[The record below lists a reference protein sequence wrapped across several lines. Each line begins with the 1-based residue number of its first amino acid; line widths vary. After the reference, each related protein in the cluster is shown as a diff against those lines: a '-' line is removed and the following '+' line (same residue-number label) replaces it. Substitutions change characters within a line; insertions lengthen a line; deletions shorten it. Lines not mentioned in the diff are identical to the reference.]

1 MHFFQEVVNL
11 ISLLKFVI
19 KETNEDLIS
28 TSGTLGGT
36 EKGRD
41 RAEQCIMRHRMCYQ
55 RTRFE
60 GEREGNY
67 IKLVQ
72 LSPKLSH

>member
-1 MHFFQEVVNL
+1 MLFFQEVVNL

-28 TSGTLGGT
+28 ASGTLGGT

-41 RAEQCIMRHRMCYQ
+41 TAEQCIM
-55 RTRFE
+55 
-60 GEREGNY
+60 
-67 IKLVQ
+67 
-72 LSPKLSH
+72 